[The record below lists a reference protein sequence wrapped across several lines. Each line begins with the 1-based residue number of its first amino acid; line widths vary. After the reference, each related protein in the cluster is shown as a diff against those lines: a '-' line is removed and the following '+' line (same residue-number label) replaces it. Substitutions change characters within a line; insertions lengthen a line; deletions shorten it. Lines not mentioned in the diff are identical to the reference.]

1 MQLTTPALCRLG
13 AFALLIAGPT
23 PALAYMGPGLGL
35 GAIGSA
41 LGIVGAVLLA
51 IVSVV
56 WYPFKRMLRRMRGS
70 SASAPAARRQS
81 TPQS

>member
-1 MQLTTPALCRLG
+1 MQLNTPALCRLG

-56 WYPFKRMLRRMRGS
+56 WYPFKRMVRRMRGG
-70 SASAPAARRQS
+70 AVAPANGQRS